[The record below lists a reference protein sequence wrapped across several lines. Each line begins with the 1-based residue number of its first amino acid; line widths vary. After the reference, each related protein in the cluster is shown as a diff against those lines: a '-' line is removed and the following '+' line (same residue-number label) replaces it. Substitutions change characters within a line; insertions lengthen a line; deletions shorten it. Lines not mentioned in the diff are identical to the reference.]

1 MPGIYFGMYGN
12 DIYPIILD
20 TMILP
25 LHRHYI
31 ACAFIGTKVLY
42 FVYMGGESSEAPVFE
57 PIESSR
63 TMWCTPRLD
72 ETTPDSNCRK
82 IQTCTISTLN
92 HLNRR
97 ICQILKID
105 FWPRLSSQNL
115 LSLSCTWQLMIASK
129 VFESTGNRLHSGNLR
144 NLWAA

>member
-31 ACAFIGTKVLY
+31 ASRSAFIGTKVLY
-42 FVYMGGESSEAPVFE
+42 FVYMGGESFEAPVVE

-63 TMWCTPRLD
+63 TMWCTPRLN
-72 ETTPDSNCRK
+72 ETTPWVGKIWDVRK
-82 IQTCTISTLN
+82 VENSDIHDFYIESSPKKMQDFAKFSMRKNWRPSKPQLQMTLDDC
-92 HLNRR
+92 L
-97 ICQILKID
+97 
-105 FWPRLSSQNL
+105 
-115 LSLSCTWQLMIASK
+115 
-129 VFESTGNRLHSGNLR
+129 
-144 NLWAA
+144 

>member
-1 MPGIYFGMYGN
+1 MLGIYFGMYGN

-31 ACAFIGTKVLY
+31 ASLSAFIGTKVLY
-42 FVYMGGESSEAPVFE
+42 FVYMGGESSEAPVVE

-72 ETTPDSNCRK
+72 ETTPDSNS
-82 IQTCTISTLN
+82 QLVQQLTIRWEM
-92 HLNRR
+92 RR
-97 ICQILKID
+97 
-105 FWPRLSSQNL
+105 R
-115 LSLSCTWQLMIASK
+115 
-129 VFESTGNRLHSGNLR
+129 
-144 NLWAA
+144 